1 MYDTPVE
8 KPFKIYQSSAGS
20 GKTYTLVK
28 EYISIVLKSDNPN
41 KFRQILAIT
50 FTNKAATEMK
60 ERVLDALLK
69 LSKAEDADLMK
80 DFVASTGIDKSE
92 LISKSHKAY
101 KNIIHHYGDFNIL
114 TIDKFVH
121 RIIRSFARELDLSL
135 SFEIETDIDTFLQ
148 RSIGVL
154 LNNIGANAELTKYLI
169 RFSEQLIENSDKGD
183 IEQQL
188 LRLTSI
194 LKNEKTRIPLTEFKQ
209 HDLSFFSDLGKNVK
223 ENEKKLILEVGTS
236 ISKIVDLLSSQGLGI
251 DFFKGKMKSGWG
263 ALINKFLTKDEFALT
278 DPTINQYSEE
288 TWYTS
293 KTESLVRSVISPL
306 QDEMGKLIKINEELN
321 FAKEFNKQLVGF
333 SLLNSI
339 HQILFKVKSDNNIV
353 FISDFNEVI
362 SKIVINEPAPF
373 IYEKIGARYKN
384 YLIDEFQDT
393 SSLQWTNLVPLV
405 YESLSEGNKNLIVG
419 DAKQAIYRW
428 RNGDVHQFVNL
439 PKVEGEFTYLDE
451 INTVF
456 NYSATRNVLQKN
468 YRSASAIVQF
478 NNWLFEALAVDEKE
492 QIQKIYKDSS
502 QKVTKKQTG
511 IVHAKI
517 VGKDIENTEEI
528 ICKNVI
534 HWIKQAKSNGFS
546 DGDIALLVRSKN
558 DGMTIASFIKEQ
570 GYPVVSSD
578 SIVLGSSK
586 DVTFIISFLQASN
599 DAKNEHA
606 AIRCLDYLKENSSLT
621 REFDLWRIPD
631 KKDPYYTIGIDLKK
645 YLSEQH
651 QIFNETYY
659 LSLNL
664 YDKIIYLI
672 QSFNLN
678 RYDPFLDQLLNTV
691 HHYLKKNTSSIQLFV
706 EFYENK
712 KESISVNLGS
722 AGNAI
727 QVMTIHKSKGLQF
740 PVVIIPFAKWQN
752 TNPGM
757 SNLTW
762 IEHDKLDD
770 LKMPKYITP
779 LTKASLK
786 NYNLEKIAEKEEEE
800 AVLDNLNLYYVAF
813 TRAIDRLH
821 ILLEEPRSKGGVTSK
836 IINKVVNHPDYN
848 ADTKEF
854 FTGKLD
860 LNKNKHK
867 QQEMA
872 VKGVDI
878 ISKRESLD
886 LSFDR
891 DAHIE
896 EVNTISEREKGI
908 AIHAVLSKVNSK
920 NDIEPIANQLEIKGI
935 VPSSIKTEII
945 DLINN
950 LFTIPQVADWFNS
963 SSAVYNE
970 QEIVSKDGH
979 FYIPDKVIVKGL
991 NAIVVDYKTG
1001 KPSERHALQ
1010 IMKYGKL
1017 LEEMGFPHV
1026 EKYLLYINDLEI
1038 VSV

>member
-1 MYDTPVE
+1 MCDTPVE
-8 KPFKIYQSSAGS
+8 KPLKIYQSSAGS

-60 ERVLDALLK
+60 ERVLEALLA

-80 DFVASTGIDKSE
+80 DYVASTGIKKPE
-92 LISKSHKAY
+92 LKSKSHKAY
-101 KNIIHHYGDFNIL
+101 NNIIHQYGDFNIL

-154 LNNIGANAELTKYLI
+154 LNNIGANEELTKYLI
-169 RFSEQLIENSDKGD
+169 RFSEQLIEDSDKGD

-209 HDLSFFSDLGKNVK
+209 HDLSFFSDLGKKVK

-236 ISKIVDLLSSQGLGI
+236 ISTIVELLSSQGLGI

-288 TWYTS
+288 TWYTL
-293 KTESLVRSVISPL
+293 KTESLVRPIISPL
-306 QDEMGKLIKINEELN
+306 QEEMEKLIEINEELN

-339 HQILFKVKSDNNIV
+339 HQILFKVKSENNIV

-451 INTVF
+451 INAVF
-456 NYSATRNVLQKN
+456 NYSANRNILQKN
-468 YRSASAIVQF
+468 YRSASTIVQF
-478 NNWLFEALAVDEKE
+478 NNWLFKALAADENE
-492 QIQKIYKDSS
+492 QIQKIYKDCF

-511 IVHAKI
+511 IVNAKI
-517 VGKDIENTEEI
+517 IGKDIENTEQIVCE
-528 ICKNVI
+528 NVLN
-534 HWIKQAKSNGFS
+534 WIKQAKSNGFS

-558 DGMTIASFIKEQ
+558 DGMTIAAFLKEQ

-586 DVTFIISFLQASN
+586 DVGFIVSFLKVSN

-606 AIRCLDYLKENSSLT
+606 AIKCIDYLKDNLSLT
-621 REFDLWRIPD
+621 KEFDFWRIPD
-631 KKDPYYTIGIDLKK
+631 SKDPYYTKGIDFKK
-645 YLSEQH
+645 YLSERH

-672 QSFNLN
+672 QSFNMN

-722 AGNAI
+722 VGNAI

-752 TNPGM
+752 TNSAL

-762 IEHDKLDD
+762 IEHERLEN
-770 LKMPKYITP
+770 LNLPKYITP

-786 NYNLEKIAEKEEEE
+786 NYNLEKIAEEEEEE

-821 ILLEEPRSKGGVTSK
+821 VLLEEPRSKGSVTSK
-836 IINKVVNHPDYN
+836 IINQVVSHSGYN
-848 ADTKEF
+848 QDTKEF
-854 FTGKLD
+854 VSGKLEP
-860 LNKNKHK
+860 NKNKGK
-867 QQEMA
+867 QQEKF
-872 VKGVDI
+872 VKGVEV
-878 ISKRESLD
+878 ISKRESLN

-891 DAHIE
+891 NALLE

-920 NDIEPIANQLEIKGI
+920 NDIETVTNHLETKGI
-935 VPSSIKTEII
+935 VPSSIKAEIVI
-945 DLINN
+945 LVKRMFD
-950 LFTIPQVADWFNS
+950 IPQVAGWFNS
-963 SSAVYNE
+963 SSEVHNE
-970 QEIVSKDGH
+970 QEIISKDGH
-979 FYIPDKVIVKGL
+979 FYIPDKVITKGMH
-991 NAIVVDYKTG
+991 AIVVDYKTG
-1001 KPSERHALQ
+1001 KPAEKHTLQ
-1010 IMKYGKL
+1010 ILEYGNL
-1017 LEEMGFPHV
+1017 LAEMGYSHV
-1026 EKYLLYINDLEI
+1026 EKYLLYINSLKI